1 LTSPIRS
8 LLTQWAAHHIVSAE
22 RLPPELERVDVEIKR
37 LAPESARV
45 IELEYC
51 DPRPQKTK
59 AALLRISRQMFSA
72 RLKWIHEQLAF
83 QLRDK

>member
-1 LTSPIRS
+1 
-8 LLTQWAAHHIVSAE
+8 
-22 RLPPELERVDVEIKR
+22 
-37 LAPESARV
+37 V